1 MTESLACIASS
12 SHVLPLQTGLPYTGP
27 TPSDSQPL
35 LSPALLCFQS
45 FNMAGTYS
53 FLSLPPSLPTVCV
66 CVCVYVCVYK
76 SVYVYVHTHTLT
88 HRHTHTHARTQTYTH
103 TCTHA
108 HTHTH
113 THIHTHTHTHTRHG
127 GDLTYAPHLPP
138 RWARR
143 PRRGT

>member
-66 CVCVYVCVYK
+66 CVCVCMYVCISQCMYM
-76 SVYVYVHTHTLT
+76 YTHTQT
-88 HRHTHTHARTQTYTH
+88 HTH
-103 TCTHA
+103 TCTHTNIHTHMHA
-108 HTHTH
+108 RTHTH
-113 THIHTHTHTHTRHG
+113 THIHTHTHTHTHTRHG